1 LADPC
6 RILGFGAYIM
16 AIQGFQ
22 SEAQMG
28 IGQLTDTILSRLEEA
43 ATDARA
49 SLDPVVRLGITGL
62 ARAGKTVFITSLVS
76 NLMDRGRMMGLGAAA
91 DGRILAAYLQPQPD
105 DTIPRFDYEGNLA
118 ALTCAEP
125 HWPEST
131 RAISQLRLSLRL
143 RPGGLLSSMRGAR
156 TVHVDI
162 IDYPGEWLLDLA
174 LLDQSF
180 AQWSAQA
187 LARARQASRASLA
200 EGWLAQLEAGDPL
213 AALDEP
219 RAQDL
224 AAGFTAYLGAA
235 RAAGLSP
242 GAPGRFLLPG
252 DLAGSPALTFAP
264 LSPPGARA
272 ASNSLYRAFE
282 RRYDA
287 YRSQVVKPFFRTH
300 FARIDR
306 QIVLMDVLGALH
318 AGPAAMQDLRDDM
331 AAVLGAFRPGAD
343 SWLGRLVRRRVDKIL
358 FAATKADYL
367 HHTSHDHMTALTE
380 ALLRE
385 AADRAHFKGAA
396 TQAMA
401 IAALRSTVEQRVQHN
416 GVPLDCVRGLLSSS
430 GREAALFPGEF
441 PSDPAQV
448 LNAARAGEQHWL
460 QGDFEL
466 MNFLPQA
473 GARRKGDGLPHIRM
487 DQAAEFLLGD
497 RL

>member
-1 LADPC
+1 
-6 RILGFGAYIM
+6 
-16 AIQGFQ
+16 
-22 SEAQMG
+22 MG

-43 ATDARA
+43 AADARTA
-49 SLDPVVRLGITGL
+49 FEPTVRLGITGL

-76 NLMDRGRMMGLGAAA
+76 NLLDRGRMLGLEAAA
-91 DGRILAAYLQPQPD
+91 EGRILAAYLQPQPD
-105 DTIPRFDYEGNLA
+105 DTVPRFDYEGNLA
-118 ALTCAEP
+118 ALTGATP

-143 RPGGLLSSMRGAR
+143 RPGGMLSSMRGAR
-156 TVHVDI
+156 TVHIDI

-174 LLDQSF
+174 LLEQPF
-180 AQWSAQA
+180 AEWSATA

-200 EGWLAQLEAGDPL
+200 DGWLAQLEQSDPL

-219 RAQDL
+219 RAQAL
-224 AAGFTAYLGAA
+224 AAGFTAYLAAA
-235 RAAGLSP
+235 RNAGLSP

-264 LSPPGARA
+264 LPTPSGRPA
-272 ASNSLYRAFE
+272 AASLYRAFE

-287 YRSQVVKPFFRTH
+287 YRSQIVKPFFKAH

-318 AGPAAMQDLRDDM
+318 SGPAAMQDMRDDM
-331 AAVLGAFRPGAD
+331 AAVLAAFRPGAD
-343 SWLGRLVRRRVDKIL
+343 NWLGRLMRRRVDKIL

-367 HHTSHDHMTALTE
+367 HHTSHDDLTALSE

-385 AADRAHFKGAA
+385 AADRARFKGAR
-396 TQAMA
+396 TSAMA
-401 IAALRSTVEQRVQHN
+401 IAALRSTVEQRVQHE
-416 GVPLDCVRGLLSSS
+416 GADLDCVRGLLATT

-441 PSDPAQV
+441 PSDPDQV
-448 LNAARAGEQHWL
+448 LSAARAGHQNWL

-466 MNFLPQA
+466 MSFLPQP
-473 GARRKGDGLPHIRM
+473 GARRKGEGLSHIRM
-487 DQAAEFLLGD
+487 DQAAQFLLGD
-497 RL
+497 KL